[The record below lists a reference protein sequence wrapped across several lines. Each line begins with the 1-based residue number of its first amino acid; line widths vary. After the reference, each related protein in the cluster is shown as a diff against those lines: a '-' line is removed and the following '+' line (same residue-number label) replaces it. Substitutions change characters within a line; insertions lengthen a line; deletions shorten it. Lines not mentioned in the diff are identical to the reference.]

1 MRMARTT
8 IVAMSLMLGAIAL
21 PHTLH
26 AQEAGAAQSDQQEGT
41 DNYKETTTYDFKG
54 DSVTGNLVKPSNEN
68 IQGETH
74 GKTSSLIDIRSDF
87 IPEMLKSV
95 EDL

>member
-1 MRMARTT
+1 M
-8 IVAMSLMLGAIAL
+8 IVAMTLAGGLTVVPDVARTQNL
-21 PHTLH
+21 P
-26 AQEAGAAQSDQQEGT
+26 EAGAAQKKGEGG
-41 DNYKETTTYDFKG
+41 DGGNYKETTSYDFKG

-68 IQGETH
+68 IQGTTH